1 MVCKQMNSAP
11 PNRAQSALLLCAR
24 HKTLNSS
31 ELSWGLSRKGPF
43 LPWLVPLATLSL
55 SRPPLGPL
63 PLPSD
68 NPSLYFRKTQN
79 PVPRGALVAK
89 SERAALAEFSSMNH
103 FGKLVRLN
111 GLRRKNVLIGSR
123 GGSAVSICSLNRWG
137 LDLLNYTNSKYPSAG
152 RAASES
158 SPHAALSQPQSR
170 ALPPTP
176 DHKSAILID

>member
-1 MVCKQMNSAP
+1 MIRRWNGLQTDEIEPLQTERGARCFCAP
-11 PNRAQSALLLCAR
+11 GT
-24 HKTLNSS
+24 KTLNSS
-31 ELSWGLSRKGPF
+31 ELTWGLSRKGPF
-43 LPWLVPLATLSL
+43 LPSACTSGHTKSL
-55 SRPPLGPL
+55 PPPSSPL

-89 SERAALAEFSSMNH
+89 SERAALAELSSMNH

-123 GGSAVSICSLNRWG
+123 GGSAVSICSLNRWR

-152 RAASES
+152 RAALRILPAR
-158 SPHAALSQPQSR
+158 SP
-170 ALPPTP
+170 
-176 DHKSAILID
+176 